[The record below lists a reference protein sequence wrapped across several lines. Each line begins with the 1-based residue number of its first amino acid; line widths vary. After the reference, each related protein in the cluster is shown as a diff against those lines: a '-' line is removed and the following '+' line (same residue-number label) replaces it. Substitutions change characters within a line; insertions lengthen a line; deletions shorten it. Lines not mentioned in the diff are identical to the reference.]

1 MLTDNG
7 DDIIKLTRVKD
18 FMFRLTKKKFPLN
31 IAVHNAFKKASS
43 KDIQNAV
50 GRSKYEYYTNIY

>member
-7 DDIIKLTRVKD
+7 DYIIKQIRVKD

-50 GRSKYEYYTNIY
+50 GR